1 MLHVHGAWALG
12 QKQIELRVCINDIS
26 PCWFP
31 YKASPKDTLST
42 PWREPLLPNTIL
54 PPLRIL
60 RAGRSDA
67 GPAGSRTRGTP
78 GGDGDSSDS

>member
-1 MLHVHGAWALG
+1 MRPKKNICPL
-12 QKQIELRVCINDIS
+12 S

-31 YKASPKDTLST
+31 YKASPKDILST